1 MLHKHLDSSTQ
12 VSQSLQMPK
21 EPQPAAH
28 EIYGLEG
35 APPELNSLPLKND
48 GLEDYFPIGSR

>member
-1 MLHKHLDSSTQ
+1 
-12 VSQSLQMPK
+12 MPK

-35 APPELNSLPLKND
+35 GDWDVFFLITPPLELNSLPLQND
-48 GLEDYFPIGSR
+48 GLEDYFPVGSR